1 MEIEIG
7 DLVKWYSSEEFLGI
21 VVDIQTIEKDDI
33 NCDRAFVY
41 WFTAAK
47 EIKELIGGMIG
58 AGWEPMVF
66 LRLYKKK

>member
-7 DLVKWYSSEEFLGI
+7 DLVRWHSSEGFLGI
-21 VVDIQTIEKDDI
+21 VVDIQYAEENDLV
-33 NCDRAFVY
+33 CDRAFVY

-66 LRLYKKK
+66 LRLHKKK